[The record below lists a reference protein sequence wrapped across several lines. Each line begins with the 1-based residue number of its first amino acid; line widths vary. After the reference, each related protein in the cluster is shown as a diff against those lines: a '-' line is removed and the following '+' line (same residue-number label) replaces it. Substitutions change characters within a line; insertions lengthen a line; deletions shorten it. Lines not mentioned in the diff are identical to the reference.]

1 MATPS
6 SILAWKIPWMEE
18 RGGESLVAGENTAGK
33 DTTGAGGEKAR
44 HSWYKETRSHG
55 ATHWF
60 EEFDLS
66 KGCEVF
72 N

>member
-1 MATPS
+1 M
-6 SILAWKIPWMEE
+6 
-18 RGGESLVAGENTAGK
+18 VGENTAGK
-33 DTTGAGGEKAR
+33 DTTGARGEKAR

-55 ATHWF
+55 AICWF
-60 EEFDLS
+60 EEFYLS